1 MDKKSQIA
9 ILIGVVVVVFA
20 ALAVGVGIKRFLS
33 QRSEDHDAE
42 LQVQHQETKPAAV
55 VAPEDEKLTDIT
67 DEEEEFLRWVHEKMT
82 EEEEA
87 EPEVEEDVSQEEP
100 AVAVVEEEVAPPEQQ
115 SRRAQGFGGWRNVWA
130 DLNLTQEQQERI
142 GEGFR
147 LAIEKWQNMTDE
159 ERQDE
164 TERMRE
170 QGEKWQNMSE
180 EEREDAMEKMRGK
193 LEDWLD
199 SDEVEL
205 PDFSL
210 D

>member
-1 MDKKSQIA
+1 MDKKKQIGM
-9 ILIGVVVVVFA
+9 LIGVVVLVFA
-20 ALAVGVGIKRFLS
+20 ALAVGVGIRRFLS
-33 QRSEDHDAE
+33 RRSEVRAPKP
-42 LQVQHQETKPAAV
+42 QVQRQESEPAAV
-55 VAPEDEKLTDIT
+55 VAAEDEKLTDIT
-67 DEEEEFLRWVHEKMT
+67 DEDEKFLRWVHEKMA

-87 EPEVEEDVSQEEP
+87 EAEVEEDVSHQEP

-115 SRRAQGFGGWRNVWA
+115 SRKTQGFGGWRNVWA
-130 DLNLTQEQQERI
+130 DLNLTQEQQERL
-142 GEGFR
+142 GEAFR
-147 LAIEKWQNMTDE
+147 LAMEKWQNMTAE

-180 EEREDAMEKMRGK
+180 EEREDAMKKIRGK

-205 PDFSL
+205 PDFTL